1 MEKKTNE
8 AILWLP
14 TGAKEYW
21 STIMSGEAKFPYSLY
36 EGDIIVAAYARFDD
50 GTQVIGGVRKS
61 NSDDFNIKFFHVM
74 DALGNVYPD
83 LPIDCSDHE
92 NFRSS
97 GFGFILNEEGS
108 VEYHLAMKEQEAVAA

>member
-21 STIMSGEAKFPYSLY
+21 STIMSGEAKFPYTLY

-61 NSDDFNIKFFHVM
+61 NSDDFNIKFFHVL
-74 DALGNVYPD
+74 DASGSVYPD

-92 NFRSS
+92 DFRGS
-97 GFGFILNEEGS
+97 GFVFILNEDES
-108 VEYHLAMKEQEAVAA
+108 VEYHLAIKEQEAVAV